1 MEPDAGV
8 FWTAF
13 GLAPRAEK
21 RFQQL
26 GSLVFANAPINFG
39 AMVNGRLLK
48 QARTMFDSAAFAVA
62 GSIIEPCDT
71 GMGDRAGAHRAGF
84 ECHPK
89 IAADKSVGAKV
100 RRRLAQGDHFGM
112 GSGIVTGNGTVA
124 TSADDL
130 AILDDDSTHR
140 HFASHGSLPRQF

>member
-1 MEPDAGV
+1 MEPNAGV
-8 FWTAF
+8 FWTAL
-13 GLAPRAEK
+13 GLASRAEK

-62 GSIIEPCDT
+62 SSIIEA
-71 GMGDRAGAHRAGF
+71 GDAGVGDGSGAHRARF
-84 ECHPK
+84 KRHPK

-100 RRRLAQGDHFGM
+100 RRRLA
-112 GSGIVTGNGTVA
+112 
-124 TSADDL
+124 
-130 AILDDDSTHR
+130 
-140 HFASHGSLPRQF
+140 